1 MTTPISRRVFGNELK
16 YVQEVLATEFRSS
29 SGSVMMN
36 RFEEAFC
43 KRFGTTL
50 GPAYNTAHRDHLH
63 LELSGRAFCR

>member
-29 SGSVMMN
+29 SGSVMMT

-43 KRFGTTL
+43 KRFGTT
-50 GPAYNTAHRDHLH
+50 
-63 LELSGRAFCR
+63 